1 MRGCSLEMPL
11 PIHIF
16 EKEKRN
22 GIDYKQ
28 PVAEEV
34 AHLREVSSRSV
45 DEMRATIR
53 TDVVGIE
60 SVSVKAG
67 TAGVIAALTRAIAE
81 MLRVLHWQIVTV
93 GVMPLMH
100 RHRR

>member
-1 MRGCSLEMPL
+1 MVTPFRIHNLEREREKNETELITNSLL
-11 PIHIF
+11 PRRSRTF
-16 EKEKRN
+16 ERS
-22 GIDYKQ
+22 
-28 PVAEEV
+28 A
-34 AHLREVSSRSV
+34 RESV

-60 SVSVKAG
+60 SVPVQAG
-67 TAGVIAALTRAIAE
+67 TAGVIAALTRAIPE